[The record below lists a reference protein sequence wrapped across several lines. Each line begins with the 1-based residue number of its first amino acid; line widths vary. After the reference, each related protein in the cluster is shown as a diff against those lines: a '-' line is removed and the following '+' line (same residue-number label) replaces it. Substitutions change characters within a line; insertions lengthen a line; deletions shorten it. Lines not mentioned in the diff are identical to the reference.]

1 MGRSASSI
9 FRTTPRVGAKTLY
22 ARELAGSR
30 EECRA
35 FAGHTGRGLPSNC
48 VVAKMRPRAQ
58 LIAIEAL
65 PKLTSY
71 FNDELS
77 GPKVAWKSD
86 SGDESIVAGSD
97 EFDRH
102 CWC

>member
-1 MGRSASSI
+1 
-9 FRTTPRVGAKTLY
+9 
-22 ARELAGSR
+22 
-30 EECRA
+30 
-35 FAGHTGRGLPSNC
+35 
-48 VVAKMRPRAQ
+48 MRPSAQ

-97 EFDRH
+97 EFDPKRREGTQS
-102 CWC
+102 WKRLKLQDVR